1 MAKDF
6 MFTGPKEVLLSNVAR
21 LVFEASSGDYCEWT
35 LTRSTWNGQLLNSDA
50 VPNLNH

>member
-6 MFTGPKEVLLSNVAR
+6 MFTGPKEVLLAR
-21 LVFEASSGDYCEWT
+21 LVFKASSGEYCEWT